1 MYIGVDPMKG
11 TYRRDY
17 EGDFLCSE
25 EAVRAMFADQRDGGT
40 DTEVLDN
47 MELDALN
54 TDTIKGYRIVFEQ
67 LHQGHPWNLLE
78 NDEFLMKLRAV
89 AKNNKGELSPT
100 IAGLLFFGEAYRIT
114 EVFPNYFLDY
124 REESEDKSVRW
135 LFRTHSDEGDWSGN
149 LYDFYYKV
157 INRIDDDIAVVG
169 SYNFDCRST
178 YVDTETMLVV
188 QGKEITKQLN
198 DDFDELK
205 TESLKVHP
213 DGSYRSSENIKIP
226 TIKEIEQ

>member
-1 MYIGVDPMKG
+1 MIRRPPRSTQSRSSAASDVYKRQKG

-47 MELDALN
+47 MALDALN

-89 AKNNKGELSPT
+89 AKNNKGCLLYTSPSP
-100 IAGLLFFGEAYRIT
+100 R
-114 EVFPNYFLDY
+114 D
-124 REESEDKSVRW
+124 
-135 LFRTHSDEGDWSGN
+135 
-149 LYDFYYKV
+149 
-157 INRIDDDIAVVG
+157 
-169 SYNFDCRST
+169 
-178 YVDTETMLVV
+178 
-188 QGKEITKQLN
+188 
-198 DDFDELK
+198 
-205 TESLKVHP
+205 
-213 DGSYRSSENIKIP
+213 
-226 TIKEIEQ
+226 

>member
-1 MYIGVDPMKG
+1 
-11 TYRRDY
+11 
-17 EGDFLCSE
+17 
-25 EAVRAMFADQRDGGT
+25 MFADQRDGGT

-47 MELDALN
+47 MALDALN

-100 IAGLLFFGEAYRIT
+100 IAGFVVFGEAYRIT

-157 INRIDDDIAVVG
+157 INRIDDDIAVPFVNRKDGYRVDRVDVHAALGEAVANALAHSNYYERRGVG
-169 SYNFDCRST
+169 CR
-178 YVDTETMLVV
+178 
-188 QGKEITKQLN
+188 
-198 DDFDELK
+198 
-205 TESLKVHP
+205 
-213 DGSYRSSENIKIP
+213 
-226 TIKEIEQ
+226 